1 MSERITYS
9 LNHLVTAINAYAD
22 RVLTERWGIT
32 TSQFTF
38 LAVLEDGQPLD
49 ITRMAECLGVSKAA
63 VSKRVP
69 GLEAKGYVRTV
80 ADPAN
85 ARRVLL
91 TLTEEG
97 LRLAHEAGGLLD
109 AEFTQMFADRADLD
123 LDRTHAD
130 VRLMLD
136 AVLSKGTTS

>member
-1 MSERITYS
+1 MSGRITYS

-22 RVLTERWGIT
+22 GVLTERWGIT

-91 TLTEEG
+91 TLTDEG

-109 AEFTQMFADRADLD
+109 AEFTQMFADRSDLD
-123 LDRTHAD
+123 LERTHAD
-130 VRLMLD
+130 VLLMLD
-136 AVLSKGTTS
+136 AVLSKGTPS

>member
-1 MSERITYS
+1 MSDRITYS

-22 RVLTERWGIT
+22 RVLTDRWGLT
-32 TSQFTF
+32 FSEFTF

-49 ITRMAECLGVSKAA
+49 ITHMAECLGVSKAA

-69 GLEAKGYVRTV
+69 GLRAKGYVQTV

-85 ARRVLL
+85 ARRVVL
-91 TLTEEG
+91 TLTDEG
-97 LRLAHEAGGLLD
+97 TRLAHEAGGVLD
-109 AEFTQMFADRADLD
+109 AELTRMFEGRDDLE

-130 VRLMLD
+130 VLLMLE
-136 AVLSKGTTS
+136 AVLSKGTRS

>member
-1 MSERITYS
+1 MSDRITYS
-9 LNHLVTAINAYAD
+9 LNYLVTAINAYAD
-22 RVLTERWGIT
+22 RVLTERWGLTI
-32 TSQFTF
+32 SQFTF
-38 LAVLEDGQPLD
+38 LAVLEDGQPID

-69 GLEAKGYVRTV
+69 GLQAKGYVRTL

-91 TLTEEG
+91 TLTDEG

-109 AEFTQMFADRADLD
+109 AEFTQVFEDCDDLD

-130 VRLMLD
+130 VLLMLE
-136 AVLSKGTTS
+136 AVLSKGINS

>member
-1 MSERITYS
+1 MSDRITYS
-9 LNHLVTAINAYAD
+9 LNHLVTAMNAYAD
-22 RVLTERWGIT
+22 QVLAERWGLT
-32 TSQFTF
+32 FSQFTF

-69 GLEAKGYVRTV
+69 GLQAKGYVQTV

-91 TLTEEG
+91 TLTDEG

-109 AEFTQMFADRADLD
+109 AELTQLFEGRADLD

-130 VRLMLD
+130 VLLMLE
-136 AVLSKGTTS
+136 AVLSKGNRS